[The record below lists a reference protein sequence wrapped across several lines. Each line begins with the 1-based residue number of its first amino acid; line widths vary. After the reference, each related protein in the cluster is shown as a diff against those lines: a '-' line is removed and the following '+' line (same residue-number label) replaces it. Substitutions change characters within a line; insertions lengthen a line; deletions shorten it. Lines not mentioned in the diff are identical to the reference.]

1 MGGTTYE
8 VSRDREPCSAH
19 GRSGGHYLPRG
30 GIPRSGTLVPRFP
43 TSSHPECGPPSRRT
57 IPGNLLYAAGAHVV
71 VAGHDHNYARFA
83 PQTPEG
89 VANATYGLREFVV
102 DTGGKT
108 LSNEVRSPRLPT
120 ARYSTAQHGACWC
133 CVLGEGG
140 YRWRFVPMEGRASP
154 TRAAP
159 HATGSPCSGFASA
172 RMWKELESASSRPWD
187 AHDAVPLAPPRTRFP
202 NGTRLTRQTSGP
214 VPVKCTSVVS
224 GVRLSN
230 SVSLTRAVPF

>member
-1 MGGTTYE
+1 MTRST
-8 VSRDREPCSAH
+8 VCRSRCACSE
-19 GRSGGHYLPRG
+19 R
-30 GIPRSGTLVPRFP
+30 
-43 TSSHPECGPPSRRT
+43 SRR
-57 IPGNLLYAAGAHVV
+57 LDSAL
-71 VAGHDHNYARFA
+71 
-83 PQTPEG
+83 
-89 VANATYGLREFVV
+89 
-102 DTGGKT
+102 DTGI
-108 LSNEVRSPRLPT
+108 LAPPAARPRHPGGQLHPPEADLEPTGFARPASPT